1 MVTIMVCNNNNDNIN
16 NSGGGGGGYND
27 DSDGSGYNNDNGY
40 MLFHLKSI
48 KYTTYFITCCFVRL
62 CSK

>member
-1 MVTIMVCNNNNDNIN
+1 MVTIIVCNNNNDNIN
-16 NSGGGGGGYND
+16 NSGGGGGYND
-27 DSDGSGYNNDNGY
+27 DNGY